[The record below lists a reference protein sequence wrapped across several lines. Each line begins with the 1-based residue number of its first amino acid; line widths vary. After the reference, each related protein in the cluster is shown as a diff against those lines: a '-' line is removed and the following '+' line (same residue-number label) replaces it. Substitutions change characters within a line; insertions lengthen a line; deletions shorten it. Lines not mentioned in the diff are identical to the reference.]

1 MVINELTQQSIRKS
15 LCRGVLGSSICRK
28 ALLRQ
33 KLKTHRVE
41 NSLNPELNEGL
52 TLCIEDP
59 CMPMK
64 LEVNDYDT
72 LTFDDNMGEAEID
85 IRPLIEVVN
94 MGENY
99 LVEESCVVFKDKKVV
114 QDMCLRLKNVESGEI
129 EIQLQWID
137 LPGSKGV
144 LFDVFSRSIL
154 LKLAAHYAAKRRYY
168 GVLGAYIDATRS

>member
-1 MVINELTQQSIRKS
+1 MESMYLGLLRICVR
-15 LCRGVLGSSICRK
+15 RGLNLAVRDVHKGSSDPYVVITLGK
-28 ALLRQ
+28 Q

-41 NSLNPELNEGL
+41 NNLNPEWNEEL

-59 CMPMK
+59 CIPVK
-64 LEVNDYDT
+64 LEVYDYDT

-85 IRPLIEVVN
+85 IQPLIENVRMEQEN
-94 MGENY
+94 FADGTIIKKILPCRENY
-99 LVEESCVVFKDKKVV
+99 LVEESCVVFKDNKVV

-144 LFDVFSRSIL
+144 
-154 LKLAAHYAAKRRYY
+154 
-168 GVLGAYIDATRS
+168 